1 MTAKTSDGNE
11 IYSDSKTYMPIPSQF
26 GRGQAMGRGP
36 YDKSG
41 LIEDTGLPV
50 NQAVLERFDIP
61 VPADEGDGSG
71 AATAANSKD
80 IEVGVKLFYLP
91 FGDRDASPFLWR
103 EVVKTIPFGDDE

>member
-11 IYSDSKTYMPIPSQF
+11 IYNDSKTYMPIPSQF

-50 NQAVLERFDIP
+50 NQTVLERFEIP
-61 VPADEGDGSG
+61 VPAGEEGDPGTT
-71 AATAANSKD
+71 TADGKH
-80 IEVGVKLFYLP
+80 IEVGVRLIYLP
-91 FGDRDASPFLWR
+91 FGQADASPFQWH
-103 EVVKTIPFGDDE
+103 EVVRKIPLADER